1 MSKQK
6 CVGYV
11 LMILGLGL
19 PLFFLTLMSL
29 NQFQE
34 QVAYQKFQTE
44 NRSWKNSQKEW
55 VNRHNQE
62 QALADRATTD
72 PFVDAQNQLKQSP
85 FDDNIIGYI
94 IIPKLRMAQPIRVGA
109 SERHLE
115 KGVAQVTGTSLPIGG
130 LGTRSVIAGH

>member
-1 MSKQK
+1 VSKQK

>member
-115 KGVAQVTGTSLPIGG
+115 KE
-130 LGTRSVIAGH
+130 